1 MTIYDTSILRGN
13 ETDLVII
20 VAIFYYIPTF
30 NASCGRLGPHLD
42 TAEMEDVITS
52 VTAPHG
58 VLSANRV
65 TAHHTLIST
74 GCQLFYQ
81 KSCQNTLQGQPYNFN

>member
-13 ETDLVII
+13 ETDLVIN

-30 NASCGRLGPHLD
+30 NASCGRLGPRLD

-58 VLSANRV
+58 VLSTNRV
-65 TAHHTLIST
+65 TAHHALVRTR
-74 GCQLFYQ
+74 CQLFYQ
-81 KSCQNTLQGQPYNFN
+81 

>member
-1 MTIYDTSILRGN
+1 MRRFHPVPFRVPAFSTKTAVLIGNLVGRVLTSGASPS
-13 ETDLVII
+13 V
-20 VAIFYYIPTF
+20 VHAF
-30 NASCGRLGPHLD
+30 NASCGRLGPRLD

-65 TAHHTLIST
+65 TAHHALVRTR
-74 GCQLFYQ
+74 CQLFYQ
-81 KSCQNTLQGQPYNFN
+81 